1 MIKKISFEDKILVA
15 GAKGMAGSSICRELS
30 KRGFSNKNT
39 SKNILFTPT
48 RNELNY
54 LKNQD
59 VENWFKKHKPSVVV
73 IAAAKV
79 GGINANM
86 SQPYDFLI
94 ENLKIQ
100 NNLIENSFKFG
111 VRRLLFLGSS
121 CIYPKSANQPIKE
134 EYLLSNYLE
143 KTNEAY
149 AVAKIAGIKLCET
162 LRYQKGFDAIC
173 LMPTNLYGTGDNY
186 HRTNSHVLPALIR
199 RFHEAKINKKNL
211 VTCWGTGNPY
221 REFMHS
227 DDLGS
232 ACVYALDNWDPEDI
246 NAPKDIN
253 GNRLCYLNVGTG
265 KDIQIKELAL
275 KIANLLGYQGQIKWD
290 TTKPDGTYKKLLD
303 VSRINSIGWQASVS
317 LTQGLKKTIH
327 DFIVVGK
334 KNRL

>member
-1 MIKKISFEDKILVA
+1 MIKKISFEDKIFVA
-15 GAKGMAGSSICRELS
+15 GAKGMAGSAICRELS

-39 SKNILFTPT
+39 HRNVLFTPN
-48 RNELNY
+48 RSELNC
-54 LKNQD
+54 LNSED
-59 VENWFKKHKPSVVV
+59 VENWFKKHNPSIVI

-79 GGINANM
+79 GGIKANM

-121 CIYPKSANQPIKE
+121 CIYPKSSSQPIKE
-134 EYLLSNYLE
+134 EFLLSNYLE

-149 AVAKIAGIKLCET
+149 AIAKIAGIKLCES
-162 LRYQKGFDAIC
+162 LRYQKDFDAIC

-186 HRTNSHVLPALIR
+186 HQTNSHVLPALIR
-199 RFHEAKINKKNL
+199 RFHEAKINKRSL
-211 VTCWGTGNPY
+211 VTCWGSGNPY
-221 REFMHS
+221 REFMHA

-232 ACVYALDNWDPEDI
+232 ACVYALDNWYPDHI
-246 NAPKDIN
+246 NSPKDIN
-253 GNRLCYLNVGTG
+253 GNPLCYLNVGTG

-275 KIANLLGYQGQIKWD
+275 RIANLLGYEGEIKWD

-303 VSRINSIGWQASVS
+303 VSRINSIGWESSIS
-317 LTQGLKKTIH
+317 LNQGLKQTIQ
-327 DFIVVGK
+327 DFILLGE